1 MKKNKRMSLFHKVI
15 WILIP
20 LLITVLC
27 KSEFFFPVVIPQ
39 TNLPP
44 GVNPQLVQYAMR
56 VFGSTDL
63 TDDQWRQCEDQ
74 QKVGLPLNESLLS
87 QTYNG
92 LKKLYISDD
101 NQKKYFLT
109 DECCVQ

>member
-1 MKKNKRMSLFHKVI
+1 MASIF
-15 WILIP
+15 
-20 LLITVLC
+20 TV
-27 KSEFFFPVVIPQ
+27 VPQ

-74 QKVGLPLNESLLS
+74 QKVFESWNLLHLRYE
-87 QTYNG
+87 T
-92 LKKLYISDD
+92 ISVSAW
-101 NQKKYFLT
+101 FT
-109 DECCVQ
+109 